1 MGEPWSELDSHN
13 VLSICTITNIR
24 FYSCNPYSLNYFRKA
39 HVCNFLNK
47 QSCHWV
53 NSWAFCT
60 TNLRELWT
68 GIDSKNK
75 ESHGI
80 FIEQS
85 DHNRWGFGQWHHG
98 YYFDKLIAKGNSQH
112 CSTTFENSS
121 SLKQYIKHRKDSG
134 IQTLMKEVQWNFFT
148 SFEVFR

>member
-13 VLSICTITNIR
+13 VLSICTITNIW

-39 HVCNFLNK
+39 HVCNFWNK

-80 FIEQS
+80 FYRTEWSQSLRLWPMASRLLFWQANSKGEFAALFHDFWEQ
-85 DHNRWGFGQWHHG
+85 
-98 YYFDKLIAKGNSQH
+98 
-112 CSTTFENSS
+112 
-121 SLKQYIKHRKDSG
+121 LKFKAVHKTPQR
-134 IQTLMKEVQWNFFT
+134 
-148 SFEVFR
+148 FRYTNTYERGAVELFYQLRGV